1 MTGKPAL
8 RSLTL
13 IGLGLFL
20 TCLALG
26 GGGGGGAALS
36 SLFVDISQRKFAQQ
50 LTTKAVA
57 QIWKKLYK
65 K

>member
-13 IGLGLFL
+13 IRLGLFL
-20 TCLALG
+20 TSLA
-26 GGGGGGAALS
+26 
-36 SLFVDISQRKFAQQ
+36 SLFVDLSQRKFAQQ
-50 LTTKAVA
+50 STIKELA
-57 QIWKKLYK
+57 QIWKKNYK